1 MSDREEINGKTN
13 GAPDTEHAGN
23 PQDQTRLLM
32 YRSMRKILPR
42 MNRL

>member
-13 GAPDTEHAGN
+13 GTEHAGN